1 MKIALTVNG
10 LHVEAHYHDDEIE
23 QVHKP
28 LLQHLAK
35 IHAAKFERRT
45 IVFLS
50 APPGTGKSTLTT
62 FWEYLSRL
70 DDELPEIQTL
80 PMDGFHYYNSW
91 LEAHNLRDCKG
102 APETFNVDKL
112 AENLRQVRAGEAT
125 WPQYDRQRHDPVE
138 HAVVV
143 TAPIVIIEGNWL
155 LLHDERWR
163 VLAEYCDYSL
173 FIRAPAEVL
182 RARLVG
188 RKLAGGLSQAE
199 ADAFYEHTD
208 GPNVRRVLENSR
220 SADLMLEMT
229 ANGEY
234 RLAHS

>member
-1 MKIALTVNG
+1 
-10 LHVEAHYHDDEIE
+10 
-23 QVHKP
+23 
-28 LLQHLAK
+28 
-35 IHAAKFERRT
+35 
-45 IVFLS
+45 
-50 APPGTGKSTLTT
+50 
-62 FWEYLSRL
+62 
-70 DDELPEIQTL
+70 
-80 PMDGFHYYNSW
+80 MDGFHYYNSW

-155 LLHDERWR
+155 LRHDERWR

>member
-1 MKIALTVNG
+1 M
-10 LHVEAHYHDDEIE
+10 HVEAHYHDDEIE

-155 LLHDERWR
+155 LRHDERWR

>member
-10 LHVEAHYHDDEIE
+10 LHVEAHYYDDEIE

-155 LLHDERWR
+155 LRHDERWR